1 MKKSYK
7 ILMKKWGER
16 IFSNQQLGM
25 RVYIR
30 IVKTIVLE

>member
-1 MKKSYK
+1 MKN
-7 ILMKKWGER
+7 LGEK

-30 IVKTIVLE
+30 IVMIVVLE